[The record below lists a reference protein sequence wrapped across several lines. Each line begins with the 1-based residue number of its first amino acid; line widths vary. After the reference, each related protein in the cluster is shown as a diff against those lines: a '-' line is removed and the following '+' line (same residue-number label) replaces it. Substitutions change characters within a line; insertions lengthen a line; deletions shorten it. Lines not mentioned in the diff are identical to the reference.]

1 MVDYFWITGNAT
13 SPNYPGTYPY
23 NLEKTETI
31 KVESGEIVLL
41 WFNDFDV
48 FALTEPDDSGGLD
61 SDSDTVVDVDPCPY
75 DYVQVTD
82 GDGTILMNKSCGY
95 MKVDR
100 YDPNYFLPANI
111 TSNTNVVDIFFKTDG
126 NGARTGWSLGWRA
139 MTPGPGHLPACPAL
153 PPILGQRCD
162 IAPAGPQDCYYAG
175 NHFIFVLFLFASM
188 PVTTAAVGAASQ
200 VSSSPASRARPM
212 AKPPG
217 RRPSVLQRV
226 VRAQVH
232 ICIQICLI

>member
-1 MVDYFWITGNAT
+1 MAVGMRVSSELMVFPPDISPKLVLYLWITGNAT

-23 NLEKTETI
+23 NLEKTETV

-41 WFNDFDV
+41 WFTDFDV
-48 FALTEPDDSGGLD
+48 FALTEPDDSSGMLD
-61 SDSDTVVDVDPCPY
+61 LDTVVDVDPCPY

-100 YDPNYFLPANI
+100 SDPNYFLPANI
-111 TSNTNVVDIFFKTDG
+111 TSNTNMVDIFFKTDG

-139 MTPGPGHLPACPAL
+139 MTPGPEHLPACPAL

-162 IAPAGPQDCYYAG
+162 VAPAGAQDCYYAG
-175 NHFIFVLFLFASM
+175 NHFVFIGPESDIGYAC
-188 PVTTAAVGAASQ
+188 Q
-200 VSSSPASRARPM
+200 
-212 AKPPG
+212 
-217 RRPSVLQRV
+217 
-226 VRAQVH
+226 
-232 ICIQICLI
+232 